1 MTKLKYFVVFIAAAA
16 FTAACSKTPSSGK
29 PSSPSKTAV
38 AAGETSGDPAPAGN
52 PPGKGKMAFSGRE
65 PGGGWR
71 AGRGGGLRG
80 RGSSLVMLTEEESRA
95 VEILTVKPEFRAVR
109 SKLKAMGKVLV
120 PPNKKAIVSYA
131 FPARIAEIHVS
142 IGEWVRAGQKLV
154 TLQSEEVGAAKS
166 EFFKAGADYELAR
179 QNLER
184 EKNLYQR
191 GVGAQ
196 KNVLIA
202 EAEFKVAEAGLGSAE
217 KKLHVLGFTENQV
230 KSMEDVH
237 EINPVISLYALLDG
251 KVIENRAV
259 LGAMIDQSTEILTI
273 MNPTVLCVDAEI
285 YERDIAR
292 IKSGLDAEIAV
303 PAYPGEVFPGKI
315 CYIGDVFNEETR
327 TITVR
332 TEVDNKKYKLKPG
345 MFADMLIYLDRSA
358 SVLTLPEEAILNDRD
373 DNYVFVKDGAGFRL
387 QIVDLGARESGY
399 REILSGLME
408 SDDVVTAGNFQL
420 KSKLLSDILKKAG
433 IH

>member
-1 MTKLKYFVVFIAAAA
+1 
-16 FTAACSKTPSSGK
+16 
-29 PSSPSKTAV
+29 
-38 AAGETSGDPAPAGN
+38 
-52 PPGKGKMAFSGRE
+52 
-65 PGGGWR
+65 
-71 AGRGGGLRG
+71 
-80 RGSSLVMLTEEESRA
+80 
-95 VEILTVKPEFRAVR
+95 
-109 SKLKAMGKVLV
+109 
-120 PPNKKAIVSYA
+120 
-131 FPARIAEIHVS
+131 
-142 IGEWVRAGQKLV
+142 
-154 TLQSEEVGAAKS
+154 
-166 EFFKAGADYELAR
+166 
-179 QNLER
+179 
-184 EKNLYQR
+184 
-191 GVGAQ
+191 
-196 KNVLIA
+196 
-202 EAEFKVAEAGLGSAE
+202 
-217 KKLHVLGFTENQV
+217 
-230 KSMEDVH
+230 MEDVH

-292 IKSGLDAEIAV
+292 IKPGLDAEIAV

-358 SVLTLPEEAILNDRD
+358 SVLTLPEDAILNDRD

-387 QIVDLGARESGY
+387 QIVDLGVRESGH

>member
-1 MTKLKYFVVFIAAAA
+1 MTRLKYFVVFIAVAA
-16 FTAACSKTPSSGK
+16 FTATCSKTPSSGK
-29 PSSPSKTAV
+29 PSSPPMTAV
-38 AAGETSGDPAPAGN
+38 AAGETSGDPGPAGN
-52 PPGKGKMAFSGRE
+52 PLGKGKMTFFSGE
-65 PGGGWR
+65 PGGGR
-71 AGRGGGLRG
+71 AAGRGGGLRG
-80 RGSSLVMLTEEESRA
+80 RNSSLVMLTEEESRA
-95 VEILTVKPEFRAVR
+95 VEIKTVKPEFRAVR
-109 SKLKAMGKVLV
+109 SKLKAMGKVLI

-202 EAEFKVAEAGLGSAE
+202 EAEFKVAEAGLGSTE

-315 CYIGDVFNEETR
+315 CYIGDIFNEETR

-358 SVLTLPEEAILNDRD
+358 SVLTLPEDAILNDRD

-387 QIVDLGARESGY
+387 QIVDLGVRESGH

-408 SDDVVTAGNFQL
+408 NDDVVTAGNFQL

>member
-16 FTAACSKTPSSGK
+16 FTAACSKTPSQGK
-29 PSSPSKTAV
+29 PSSPPKTAV
-38 AAGETSGDPAPAGN
+38 AAGETSDDPAPAGN
-52 PPGKGKMAFSGRE
+52 PLGKGQMAFSGRE
-65 PGGGWR
+65 PGGGR
-71 AGRGGGLRG
+71 GAGRGGGLRG